1 MHKQSKSLAALVFA
15 TVLLQGCN
23 QQVDPA
29 KVQADVTKAEAA
41 GQKNII
47 DAQAKLDQVVAQNN
61 KDLAGVQADAQKDA
75 ANNPNAPAPAASDNI
90 AKARANGE
98 IKVAD
103 AQFDVDKAKAGAV
116 ELVAEARCGA
126 QVGDAN
132 KTCVSNAK
140 ASYDSAVAAAKA
152 KNDAE
157 HAAVGS
163 SGTRPASVAPSEVP
177 WATSRPLNKATGD
190 FHAHIC
196 STDSWRP
203 RRCSNRLH
211 ERR

>member
-1 MHKQSKSLAALVFA
+1 MHQQSKSLVSLVFVA
-15 TVLLQGCN
+15 VLLQGCN
-23 QQVDPA
+23 DQQVDPA

-75 ANNPNAPAPAASDNI
+75 ANNPNTATPAASADI

-103 AQFDVDKAKAGAV
+103 AQFDVDKAKAEG
-116 ELVAEARCGA
+116 EEKVAEARCET

-132 KTCVSNAK
+132 KTCKSNAK
-140 ASYDSAVAAAKA
+140 ATYDSAVAAAKA

-157 HAAVGS
+157 HAAH
-163 SGTRPASVAPSEVP
+163 
-177 WATSRPLNKATGD
+177 K
-190 FHAHIC
+190 
-196 STDSWRP
+196 
-203 RRCSNRLH
+203 
-211 ERR
+211 